1 MALNISDHADVYH
14 VLFHTDDAKIT
25 NSCQITTNEGSTLVK
40 PSFRKDNDD
49 NLALKSRY
57 SSINVNCD
65 SKDDF
70 FASMKI
76 EFDCDFKDIFKG
88 VIVSVHLCAM
98 TNQATFIDTTI
109 DDCVLGETLTLA
121 IARKDNKASIYKNGV
136 KVNTEDVDMK
146 GILSYISIDA
156 KAHCLELQTIIDDII
171 FIDKENV
178 IDSNYTI
185 DSSKSE
191 LANNAVVVDTSN
203 TTFGTVAKV

>member
-14 VLFHTDDAKIT
+14 VLFHTDNAKVT
-25 NSCQITTNEGSTLVK
+25 NSCQITTNTDSILVK
-40 PSFRKDNDD
+40 PSYRKDTDD
-49 NLALKSRY
+49 NLALKSKY

-76 EFDCDFKDIFKG
+76 EFDCEFKEIFKDN
-88 VIVSVHLCAM
+88 IVSVHLCAM
-98 TNQATFIDTTI
+98 SNQATFIDTTI
-109 DDCVLGETLTLA
+109 DCVLGETLTLA

-136 KVNTEDVDMK
+136 KVNTKDVDMK

-156 KAHCLELQTIIDDII
+156 KAKCLELQTILDDII

-191 LANNAVVVDTSN
+191 LANNAVVVDTN
-203 TTFGTVAKV
+203 NQTFGTVAKV